1 MSLLSHYF
9 PNTMHYKIMQLVKS
23 LQCRDVMHRGEGSVR
38 AMNVGVVFCGRQ
50 SSGGHNVVA
59 GLFDYLHA
67 MNPTSKLLGFI
78 GGTSGLF
85 EGSCIEVTE
94 ETLRLYR
101 NTGGYD
107 LLGRSADKISEED
120 YSKVVASCTKFNLDG
135 LVLIGGAYTATDA
148 TLLTEFLLNSGV
160 KTRIVVVPCDYS
172 RDLKNN
178 FVETTV
184 GFDTYCRTVSA
195 LIGNISTDSRSAAKY
210 YHFIRLLGRSPSHVV
225 LEAALQ
231 SHPNYAIISEEVAA
245 KRLTLLQ
252 VVNKLADVICER
264 ARNGQNYGVV
274 LIPEGLIKS
283 ISEFS
288 FLLDE
293 ISTYVNKGIARD
305 EIYAKLTPWSKA
317 LFDFLPPVIQQQ
329 IFNPPESRGN
339 FQLHAISTEV
349 MIANLVR
356 QELQRRKEEGLYD
369 GKFDCQTHFLG
380 YQART
385 SFPSLFDCDYA
396 YALGREVAALV
407 QNELTGYLVTLR
419 NLKDEPKNWVPFAVP
434 LLACTTMEA
443 KQGVY
448 RPSIPESN
456 VDMTDAPFQ
465 KFVEHRDT
473 WAVKDD
479 YCNPGGVQFGGAGSW
494 NTTLSLQIEKH
505 DYLKRIQKLRA
516 QLKTIETICLPG
528 CDDVLIDSA
537 IAATE
542 GVIGQLE
549 IIKKRL

>member
-1 MSLLSHYF
+1 M
-9 PNTMHYKIMQLVKS
+9 
-23 LQCRDVMHRGEGSVR
+23 
-38 AMNVGVVFCGRQ
+38 
-50 SSGGHNVVA
+50 
-59 GLFDYLHA
+59 
-67 MNPTSKLLGFI
+67 
-78 GGTSGLF
+78 
-85 EGSCIEVTE
+85 
-94 ETLRLYR
+94 
-101 NTGGYD
+101 
-107 LLGRSADKISEED
+107 
-120 YSKVVASCTKFNLDG
+120 
-135 LVLIGGAYTATDA
+135 
-148 TLLTEFLLNSGV
+148 
-160 KTRIVVVPCDYS
+160 
-172 RDLKNN
+172 
-178 FVETTV
+178 
-184 GFDTYCRTVSA
+184 
-195 LIGNISTDSRSAAKY
+195 
-210 YHFIRLLGRSPSHVV
+210 
-225 LEAALQ
+225 
-231 SHPNYAIISEEVAA
+231 
-245 KRLTLLQ
+245 
-252 VVNKLADVICER
+252 
-264 ARNGQNYGVV
+264 
-274 LIPEGLIKS
+274 
-283 ISEFS
+283 
-288 FLLDE
+288 
-293 ISTYVNKGIARD
+293 
-305 EIYAKLTPWSKA
+305 
-317 LFDFLPPVIQQQ
+317 IQQQ

-396 YALGREVAALV
+396 YALGREAAALV

-465 KFVEHRDT
+465 KFVEHRDA

>member
-9 PNTMHYKIMQLVKS
+9 PNTMHFKIMQLVKS

-252 VVNKLADVICER
+252 VVN
-264 ARNGQNYGVV
+264 
-274 LIPEGLIKS
+274 
-283 ISEFS
+283 
-288 FLLDE
+288 
-293 ISTYVNKGIARD
+293 
-305 EIYAKLTPWSKA
+305 
-317 LFDFLPPVIQQQ
+317 
-329 IFNPPESRGN
+329 
-339 FQLHAISTEV
+339 
-349 MIANLVR
+349 
-356 QELQRRKEEGLYD
+356 
-369 GKFDCQTHFLG
+369 
-380 YQART
+380 
-385 SFPSLFDCDYA
+385 
-396 YALGREVAALV
+396 
-407 QNELTGYLVTLR
+407 
-419 NLKDEPKNWVPFAVP
+419 
-434 LLACTTMEA
+434 
-443 KQGVY
+443 
-448 RPSIPESN
+448 
-456 VDMTDAPFQ
+456 
-465 KFVEHRDT
+465 
-473 WAVKDD
+473 
-479 YCNPGGVQFGGAGSW
+479 
-494 NTTLSLQIEKH
+494 
-505 DYLKRIQKLRA
+505 
-516 QLKTIETICLPG
+516 
-528 CDDVLIDSA
+528 
-537 IAATE
+537 
-542 GVIGQLE
+542 
-549 IIKKRL
+549 

>member
-1 MSLLSHYF
+1 V
-9 PNTMHYKIMQLVKS
+9 I
-23 LQCRDVMHRGEGSVR
+23 CRGE
-38 AMNVGVVFCGRQ
+38 AKTTPLHVGVVFCGRQ
-50 SSGGHNVVA
+50 SSGGHSVVA
-59 GLFDYLHA
+59 GVFDYLHQ
-67 MNPTSKLLGFI
+67 MNPRSRVYGFI

-85 EGSCIEVTE
+85 EGSCIEIQE
-94 ETLRLYR
+94 ETLKLYR

-120 YSKVVASCTKFNLDG
+120 YEKVIASCTKYDLDG

-148 TLLTEFLLNSGV
+148 TLLTEFLLNSGI

-184 GFDTYCRTVSA
+184 GFDTYCRTVSS
-195 LIGNISTDSRSAAKY
+195 LIGNICTDSRSAAKY

-245 KRLTLLQ
+245 KRMTLLQ
-252 VVNKLADVICER
+252 VVNKIADVICDR
-264 ARNGQNYGVV
+264 AANGQNYGVI

-283 ISEFS
+283 ISEFY

-293 ISTYVNKGIARD
+293 ISTYVNKGMPRD
-305 EIYAKLTPWSKA
+305 EIYGKLTPWSKA
-317 LFDFLPPVIQQQ
+317 LFDFLPTVIQQQ

-349 MIANLVR
+349 MIADLVK
-356 QELQRRKEEGLYD
+356 QELKRRKED
-369 GKFDCQTHFLG
+369 GRYNGNFDCQTHFLG

-396 YALGREVAALV
+396 YALGREAAALV
-407 QNELTGYLVTLR
+407 QNGLTGYLATLR

-448 RPSIPESN
+448 RPSIP
-456 VDMTDAPFQ
+456 V
-465 KFVEHRDT
+465 V
-473 WAVKDD
+473 
-479 YCNPGGVQFGGAGSW
+479 
-494 NTTLSLQIEKH
+494 
-505 DYLKRIQKLRA
+505 
-516 QLKTIETICLPG
+516 
-528 CDDVLIDSA
+528 VLWM
-537 IAATE
+537 E
-542 GVIGQLE
+542 
-549 IIKKRL
+549 

>member
-1 MSLLSHYF
+1 M
-9 PNTMHYKIMQLVKS
+9 
-23 LQCRDVMHRGEGSVR
+23 
-38 AMNVGVVFCGRQ
+38 
-50 SSGGHNVVA
+50 
-59 GLFDYLHA
+59 
-67 MNPTSKLLGFI
+67 
-78 GGTSGLF
+78 
-85 EGSCIEVTE
+85 
-94 ETLRLYR
+94 
-101 NTGGYD
+101 
-107 LLGRSADKISEED
+107 
-120 YSKVVASCTKFNLDG
+120 
-135 LVLIGGAYTATDA
+135 
-148 TLLTEFLLNSGV
+148 

-252 VVNKLADVICER
+252 VVSKIADVICER

-288 FLLDE
+288 FLP
-293 ISTYVNKGIARD
+293 A
-305 EIYAKLTPWSKA
+305 
-317 LFDFLPPVIQQQ
+317 VIQQQ

-396 YALGREVAALV
+396 YALGREAGALV

-465 KFVEHRDT
+465 KFVEHRDS

>member
-1 MSLLSHYF
+1 M
-9 PNTMHYKIMQLVKS
+9 T
-23 LQCRDVMHRGEGSVR
+23 CRGDGKTK

-329 IFNPPESRGN
+329 IFARQLPAARHLDGGDDRQPGATGAAATQGGGALRRQVRLPDALPGLPGAHLLPLALRLRLRIRAGSRGGS
-339 FQLHAISTEV
+339 AGAERADGISGDAPQPEGR
-349 MIANLVR
+349 AEELGAVR
-356 QELQRRKEEGLYD
+356 GAAAGVHDD
-369 GKFDCQTHFLG
+369 GG
-380 YQART
+380 EAGRV
-385 SFPSLFDCDYA
+385 PSVDPRVERGHDGC
-396 YALGREVAALV
+396 
-407 QNELTGYLVTLR
+407 
-419 NLKDEPKNWVPFAVP
+419 AVP
-434 LLACTTMEA
+434 EVRGASRRVGGEGRLL
-443 KQGVY
+443 QPRR
-448 RPSIPESN
+448 RPVRRS
-456 VDMTDAPFQ
+456 
-465 KFVEHRDT
+465 
-473 WAVKDD
+473 
-479 YCNPGGVQFGGAGSW
+479 
-494 NTTLSLQIEKH
+494 
-505 DYLKRIQKLRA
+505 
-516 QLKTIETICLPG
+516 
-528 CDDVLIDSA
+528 
-537 IAATE
+537 
-542 GVIGQLE
+542 GQLE
-549 IIKKRL
+549 HDAVAADREARLPEADSEAACSAEDDRDDLSAWLRRRVDRLGDRRHGGRDWTVGYSDKEEDLMLRRLFVVRMVNTE